1 MSSDVTL
8 VVPLSIVISSA
19 SSQSINVYRRWK
31 KCICIELTTS
41 AECNYRVAQLQSA
54 GLAAIS
60 QSCSSNIHKTS
71 DGVRLRRMQCEN
83 DFFDGQRALY
93 QCLETDGSEALL
105 SLARCYGTSIIP
117 RTTLELTLTLGV
129 KDRAQMKMYNNIHRI
144 FSALTNNGRY
154 NPIYSYIEPESNHR
168 QAVIPVADVGFE
180 ESIGN
185 WLVIR

>member
-1 MSSDVTL
+1 MSLDVTTW
-8 VVPLSIVISSA
+8 VFRLSIVISSA

-83 DFFDGQRALY
+83 DFFDGYRALY

-105 SLARCYGTSIIP
+105 SLSRCYGTSIIP
-117 RTTLELTLTLGV
+117 RTTRELTLTLGV
-129 KDRAQMKMYNNIHRI
+129 KDRA
-144 FSALTNNGRY
+144 
-154 NPIYSYIEPESNHR
+154 
-168 QAVIPVADVGFE
+168 
-180 ESIGN
+180 
-185 WLVIR
+185 

>member
-1 MSSDVTL
+1 MSLGVTTL
-8 VVPLSIVISSA
+8 IVPLSIVISSA

-71 DGVRLRRMQCEN
+71 DGVRIRRMQCEN
-83 DFFDGQRALY
+83 DFFDGYRALY

-105 SLARCYGTSIIP
+105 SLSRCYGTSIIP

-129 KDRAQMKMYNNIHRI
+129 KDRA
-144 FSALTNNGRY
+144 
-154 NPIYSYIEPESNHR
+154 
-168 QAVIPVADVGFE
+168 
-180 ESIGN
+180 
-185 WLVIR
+185 